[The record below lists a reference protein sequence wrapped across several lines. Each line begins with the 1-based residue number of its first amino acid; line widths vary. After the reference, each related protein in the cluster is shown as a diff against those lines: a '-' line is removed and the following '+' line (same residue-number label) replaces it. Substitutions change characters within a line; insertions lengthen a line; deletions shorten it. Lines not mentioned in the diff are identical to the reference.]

1 MNSYKRFCLP
11 VLFFILAFPCIPL
24 KASEVYTDISN
35 FFYSA
40 SISRSATEF
49 GFSTINSPLKEANL
63 FAAAF
68 RGNINSKTS
77 VKLVV
82 PYFAVRADDRLSFG
96 FGDFIFNSTT
106 RVKSDSLAENGLFFR
121 ADFRFPT
128 GSKSLYPYSI
138 QSFDGGA
145 GIEVRKR
152 LSNLYLKG
160 AATYTFVGE
169 REHEGD
175 YPYSNHLIL
184 GASAGIKTGK
194 RFRLKFSGYN
204 INYRKNGEHW
214 IFIMKIERCMTES
227 ISISIRGG
235 FEAGENDEKIFD
247 SMLSLYLTF
256 LFPTG
261 NSNTEK

>member
-1 MNSYKRFCLP
+1 MNSYQRFCLP
-11 VLFFILAFPCIPL
+11 VVFFILVLLFKPL
-24 KASEVYTDISN
+24 NASEVYTDISN
-35 FFYSA
+35 FFYSTGT
-40 SISRSATEF
+40 SRVSTEF

-63 FAAAF
+63 FAAAYK
-68 RGNINSKTS
+68 GNINSKMT
-77 VKLVV
+77 VKLVI
-82 PYFAVRADDRLSFG
+82 PYFAVRANDNLSFG
-96 FGDFIFNSTT
+96 FGDFILNSTT

-128 GSKSLYPYSI
+128 GSKSLYPYSL

-175 YPYSNHLIL
+175 YLYSNHLIL
-184 GASAGIKTGK
+184 GVSAGIKIGK
-194 RFRLKFSGYN
+194 QYTLEVSGYN
-204 INYRKNGEHW
+204 INYRNNSEHW
-214 IFIMKIERCMTES
+214 IFIMKTERCMTEN
-227 ISISIRGG
+227 ISISMRGG
-235 FEAGENDEKIFD
+235 FEAVENDEKIFD
-247 SMLSLYLTF
+247 SILSLYLTF